1 MQPSK
6 HTLGGFMITWKT
18 KINALWNFFL
28 HSRSPL
34 DTIHLK
40 FFHKTLILVFEANSA
55 SSHQITVFS
64 LFQLIVW
71 CDRENTSLMSFLMR
85 LNCPIVQ
92 KKTFAPLCTNCNNW
106 IVFIR
111 IFPNFYLQKKCILLK
126 KFLVKWKHCRG
137 VIGILRVVYVYFVT

>member
-111 IFPNFYLQKKCILLK
+111 ADFPKFLSAKKNEFWWK
-126 KFLVKWKHCRG
+126 KFMWNENICLGSHR
-137 VIGILRVVYVYFVT
+137 YE